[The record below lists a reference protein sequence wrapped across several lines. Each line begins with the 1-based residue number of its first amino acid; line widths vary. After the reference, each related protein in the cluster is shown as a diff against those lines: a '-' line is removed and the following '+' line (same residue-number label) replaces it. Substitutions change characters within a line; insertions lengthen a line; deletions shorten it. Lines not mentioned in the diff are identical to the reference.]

1 MSVCVYVPVA
11 GQRAVHHQVLVPL
24 AGHVASEAQEGGDVD
39 AIHVLGLVHITAQI
53 ELRQQTLPRLLL
65 LQATNTHTRRKIVN
79 LISAA
84 LLLFDDLY
92 LNARKVALR
101 KRSPLNT

>member
-1 MSVCVYVPVA
+1 
-11 GQRAVHHQVLVPL
+11 
-24 AGHVASEAQEGGDVD
+24 
-39 AIHVLGLVHITAQI
+39 VLGLVHITAQI

-79 LISAA
+79 SISAA